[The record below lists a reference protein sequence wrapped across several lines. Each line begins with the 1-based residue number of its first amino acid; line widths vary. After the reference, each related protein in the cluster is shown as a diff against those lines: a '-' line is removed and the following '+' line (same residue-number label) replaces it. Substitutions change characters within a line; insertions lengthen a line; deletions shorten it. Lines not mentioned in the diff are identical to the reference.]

1 MQDTAMVVKD
11 NRLIEASYKLSEA
24 EQRIMLMAIAWAR
37 ENVTDEL
44 TTDTWIELQARDYI
58 SIFSTDM
65 HNAYK
70 QLKVAVRTL
79 ASRKLTVEV
88 TDPITGLPAILEAD
102 WVTNALYVEKAGI
115 IRINFGSI
123 IVPYIWRLEERFTA
137 YQLKLVKQLSGS
149 YTIRLYEL
157 LLQYAP
163 IGDRTFSIEELRE
176 ILDAQGKAYDRINN
190 FKARVL
196 DYAIDQINDTTDL
209 IVDYEGI
216 KYGRSW
222 VAVKFIIKRKNRKT
236 QKPPVKA
243 SQLVISTQKNSLSL
257 AEQSMLKQLA
267 AQTGLAETDL
277 LAQAKQLDHDLF
289 IALDY
294 MLKQNA

>member
-1 MQDTAMVVKD
+1 MRDTAMVVKD

-44 TTDTWIELQARDYI
+44 TTDTWIELQAKDYI
-58 SIFSTDM
+58 SIFDADSKSGYR
-65 HNAYK
+65 H
-70 QLKVAVRTL
+70 LKAAVRAL
-79 ASRKLTVEV
+79 ACRKIAVEV
-88 TDPITGLPAILEAD
+88 TDPTTGLPAILEAD

-209 IVDYEGI
+209 IIDYEGI

-222 VAVKFIIKRKNRKT
+222 IAVKFIIKRKNSKT

>member
-44 TTDTWIELQARDYI
+44 TTDTWIELQAKDYI
-58 SIFSTDM
+58 SIFDADSKSGYR
-65 HNAYK
+65 H
-70 QLKVAVRTL
+70 LKAAVRAL
-79 ASRKLTVEV
+79 ASRKIAVEV
-88 TDPITGLPAILEAD
+88 TDPTTGLPAILEAD

-209 IVDYEGI
+209 IIDYEGI

-222 VAVKFIIKRKNRKT
+222 IAVKFIIKRKNSKT

-294 MLKQNA
+294 MLKQTL

>member
-44 TTDTWIELQARDYI
+44 TTDTWIELQAKDYI
-58 SIFSTDM
+58 SIFDADSKSGYR
-65 HNAYK
+65 H
-70 QLKVAVRTL
+70 LKAAVRAL
-79 ASRKLTVEV
+79 ASRKIAVEV
-88 TDPITGLPAILEAD
+88 TDPTTGLPAILEAD

-209 IVDYEGI
+209 IIDYEGI

-222 VAVKFIIKRKNRKT
+222 IAVKFIIKRKNSKT